1 MSYSALARLL
11 SRVGAVDRDTQN
23 KGLLL
28 APVLSSPSPPIFLCS
43 ALICRNYEEDSNDG
57 NQ

>member
-28 APVLSSPSPPIFLCS
+28 APVPSIPSPPVSLCS
-43 ALICRNYEEDSNDG
+43 ALICRNYEGDSNDG